1 MLWELF
7 TCDRDRHLGARLT
20 GASHVNA
27 QALQRVA
34 GDPPWCGTLHDHQ
47 PVELAVMSH
56 TRVWMPAHE
65 PEPGEE
71 PVWLARLRTAR
82 EHETFVGAAERGRL
96 AEVVRVAEQAPDDP
110 EVQARVLE
118 LLAEVEASR
127 VTQRG
132 RY

>member
-1 MLWELF
+1 M
-7 TCDRDRHLGARLT
+7 
-20 GASHVNA
+20 
-27 QALQRVA
+27 A
-34 GDPPWCGTLHDHQ
+34 GDPSRCGTLHDHQ

-65 PEPGEE
+65 PESGED
-71 PVWLARLRTAR
+71 PAWLPRLRTAR
-82 EHETFVGAAERGRL
+82 EHETFVGAAERGGL

-118 LLAEVEASR
+118 LLAKVEASR
-127 VTQRG
+127 VAQRG